1 MATVLRNTAIFV
13 DGAELTDDADEVTI
27 SEEAGN
33 LLAEYQDDMQAIW
46 PYARALW
53 TFRTQGDSN
62 AAREALQEATR
73 KNRHVIRYLLEPDTM
88 PERAP
93 HFALGS
99 KEEAAFAADELLA
112 AFEETEGALEWLQ
125 MHPGSPR
132 APRKKKKK

>member
-1 MATVLRNTAIFV
+1 
-13 DGAELTDDADEVTI
+13 
-27 SEEAGN
+27 
-33 LLAEYQDDMQAIW
+33 MQAIW

-99 KEEAAFAADELLA
+99 KEEAAFAADELLD
-112 AFEETEGALEWLQ
+112 AFEQTDGALAWLQ
-125 MHPGSPR
+125 ARGGDLR
-132 APRKKKKK
+132 ARRKKSSQAKSSRPSR